1 MKILIPIVSNNHI
14 DSSEY
19 IKSLY
24 EIEKKTI
31 LQHVYE
37 SLAVIK
43 DAEFIVVI
51 KKEDVVRY
59 HLDNMI
65 QLMIPGV
72 KIIVAD
78 GATQGS
84 ACSCLLAIDEIRDE
98 EALLVVGSDQL
109 VHTDLQLVIEE
120 FQRKE
125 YDGGVII
132 FDDIHPRWSYVRLDE
147 NDLVVEAAEK
157 RPISR
162 NATTGFYY
170 FRYGIDFITSVER
183 MILKDAD
190 VNGKYYVCPAYN
202 EMILEHKKIGV
213 YRVSK
218 KDYFNFNHQ
227 RGLEDYERF
236 LKNEKC

>member
-1 MKILIPIVSNNHI
+1 MKILIPIVSNNHV
-14 DSSEY
+14 DNSEY

-51 KKEDVVRY
+51 KREDIARY
-59 HLDNMI
+59 HLDNML
-65 QLMIPGV
+65 QLMIPNV

-78 GATQGS
+78 GVTQGS
-84 ACSCLLAIDEIRDE
+84 ACSCLLAIDEIQDE
-98 EALLVVGSDQL
+98 ESLLVVGSDQL
-109 VHTDLQLVIEE
+109 VHADLQLVIEE
-120 FQRKE
+120 FQRKD

-132 FDDIHPRWSYVRLDE
+132 FDDIHPRWSYVKLDE
-147 NDLVVEAAEK
+147 NGFVVEAAEK

-170 FRYGIDFITSVER
+170 FKKGIDFVKSVER

-190 VNGKYYVCPAYN
+190 VDGKYYVCPAYN
-202 EMILEHKKIGV
+202 EMILDHKKIGV
-213 YRVSK
+213 YRISK

-236 LKNEKC
+236 LKQ